1 MAGIVR
7 FGVSLEKGLLDKF
20 DRLMRRK
27 GYGNRSKA
35 LADIVRE
42 KLIVQEWA
50 EGKEVVGTITMI
62 YNHHQ
67 RELTSRL
74 LDIQHHYYTEI
85 LSSQHIHLDQC
96 NCLEVV
102 VVRGVPGKI
111 KALADQLGACRG
123 VKHLQVTMSSTGKGI
138 E

>member
-7 FGVSLEKGLLDKF
+7 FGVSLEKSLLDKF
-20 DRLMRRK
+20 DLLMRRR

-42 KLIVQEWA
+42 KLVAQEWT

-67 RELTSRL
+67 RELTSKL
-74 LDIQHHYYTEI
+74 LDIQHHHYSEI
-85 LSSQHIHLDQC
+85 LSSQHIHLDHD
-96 NCLEVV
+96 NCIEVV
-102 VVRGVPGKI
+102 VVRGVPRRI
-111 KALADQLGACRG
+111 KALADRLSACRG
-123 VKHLQVTMSSTGKGI
+123 VKHCQVTMSSTGKGI